1 MAEFSLA
8 SGSQRSGQGGGVEW
22 YESAGR
28 SDYSFDT
35 PGPSSSAATYG
46 TFEDEP
52 PLLEELGI
60 DITGI
65 LQRST
70 CIASSRT
77 RNLNLEELDMG
88 GPLIFVLVLACIH
101 LLTGKLHFG
110 VILGWSVVSSIVVW
124 LVVNNMAG
132 TENPESQSL
141 GLYSCCCLLG
151 YCLLPMVVF
160 ALLALIIPRGIANV
174 VLASVTTLWCGRTA
188 AKLFVKKAPSISD
201 QTLLVAYPCTLMY
214 SAFALLTVY

>member
-8 SGSQRSGQGGGVEW
+8 SGSQRHGQNNDVEW

-28 SDYSFDT
+28 SDYNFDT
-35 PGPSSSAATYG
+35 PGPSSSAAAYG

-60 DITGI
+60 DISGI
-65 LQRST
+65 LRRSS

-77 RNLNLEELDMG
+77 GGLDLEELDMG
-88 GPLIFVLVLACIH
+88 GPLIFVLVLACTH

-110 VILGWSVVSSIVVW
+110 VILGWSVVCSILVW
-124 LVVNNMAG
+124 LVVNSMAG
-132 TENPESQSL
+132 MDNPESQSL

-160 ALLALIIPRGIANV
+160 ALLALVIPRGIANA
-174 VLASVTTLWCGRTA
+174 VLAVATTLWCGRTA
-188 AKLFVKKAPSISD
+188 AKLFTKKAPSISD
-201 QTLLVAYPCTLMY
+201 QSLLIAYPCTLMY

>member
-8 SGSQRSGQGGGVEW
+8 SSSQRPGHGGGVEW

-28 SDYSFDT
+28 SDYNFDT
-35 PGPSSSAATYG
+35 PAPTSSAAAYG

-60 DITGI
+60 DIPGI
-65 LQRST
+65 LKRST

-77 RNLNLEELDMG
+77 RNLDLEGLDLG
-88 GPLIFVLVLACIH
+88 GPLIFVLLLACIH

-110 VILGWSVVSSIVVW
+110 VILGWSVVCSIVVW
-124 LVVNNMAG
+124 LVVNSMAG
-132 TENPESQSL
+132 ADNPESQSL

-151 YCLLPMVVF
+151 YCLLPMIVF
-160 ALLALIIPRGIANV
+160 ALLALIIPRGVANLI
-174 VLASVTTLWCGRTA
+174 LAVATTLWCGWTA
-188 AKLFVKKAPSISD
+188 AKLFTKMAPSISD
-201 QTLLVAYPCTLMY
+201 QSMLVAYPCTLMY

>member
-1 MAEFSLA
+1 MHTFSL
-8 SGSQRSGQGGGVEW
+8 Q
-22 YESAGR
+22 
-28 SDYSFDT
+28 
-35 PGPSSSAATYG
+35 
-46 TFEDEP
+46 
-52 PLLEELGI
+52 
-60 DITGI
+60 
-65 LQRST
+65 
-70 CIASSRT
+70 
-77 RNLNLEELDMG
+77 
-88 GPLIFVLVLACIH
+88 
-101 LLTGKLHFG
+101 TGKLHFG

-160 ALLALIIPRGIANV
+160 ALLALVIPRYKLLSSIYTVLSGGCAHCISWRASYVPICAARYESYSFYIFTVTSIVCACALFCRAQAQINFHSCRATCRGIANV
-174 VLASVTTLWCGRTA
+174 ILASVTTLWCGRTA